1 MEKMKAKMTNDGE
14 DKKKM
19 EQKSTPKRAKK
30 LSTIFGNFTKR
41 NKIAQNKAQIEIYVG
56 KSYNA

>member
-1 MEKMKAKMTNDGE
+1 MTNDGE